1 MMWMED
7 SIFFLRHVEIS
18 LVLGERNVNI
28 MV

>member
-1 MMWMED
+1 MED